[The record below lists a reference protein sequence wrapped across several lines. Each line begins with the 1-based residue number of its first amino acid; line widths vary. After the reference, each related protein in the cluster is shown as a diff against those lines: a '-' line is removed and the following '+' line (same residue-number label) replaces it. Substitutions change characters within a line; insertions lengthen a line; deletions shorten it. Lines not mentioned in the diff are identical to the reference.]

1 MAMLSQLH
9 RKITF
14 AGAMDNSGSP
24 PGLVNRGQN
33 LCFAISSLQCLL
45 RTPSMKDLIN
55 GWVENPA
62 LVMSAGEEDF
72 LCSFLALQSECLSR
86 NLQPSTQDNFFRQ
99 CRLLMPQLVSVA
111 PARQEQQDAAE
122 FVMSLLNILHKILN
136 SKRSRN
142 KPPLASAS
150 GSDEYS
156 CEFLPCSISE
166 VNKRLNDYV
175 LRVAYKGW
183 QNYERGNDSPIVHLF
198 TGQTADIHQCT
209 TCLKTSV
216 RTQEYNVLP
225 ITIERRPRRS
235 NSPPIMLRLF
245 DLLSCF
251 IEAKR
256 MDSRDP
262 NCENEQP
269 QAGPICNQNAHT
281 SWLHRTMLSQMPSA
295 VVLQLLR
302 YQYDSSTGETRKVR
316 DRIRIPSRNVC
327 LPNGPGTWPQYQL
340 YGIVLHIGNR
350 STQDGHY
357 VAYAEDERTRKWYKF
372 DDEDVKGIDDIEEEL
387 GMAPVMENAYLLF
400 YKKT

>member
-1 MAMLSQLH
+1 MLSQLH

-14 AGAMDNSGSP
+14 AGAMDNHSGMP

-55 GWVENPA
+55 GWVENA
-62 LVMSAGEEDF
+62 TLVMSPGEEDF

-86 NLQPSTQDNFFRQ
+86 NLQPRTQDNFFRQ
-99 CRLLMPQLVSVA
+99 CRLLMPQLVNAV

-122 FVMSLLNILHKILN
+122 FVMSMLNILHKILN
-136 SKRSRN
+136 SKRSAQN
-142 KPPLASAS
+142 KPARSS

-166 VNKRLNDYV
+166 VNKRLTDYV

-183 QNYERGNDSPIVHLF
+183 QNYERTNDSPIVHLF

-225 ITIERRPRRS
+225 ITIEWRARRS
-235 NSPPIMLRLF
+235 GNNGAPIMLRLY

-262 NCENEQP
+262 NCENEHQT
-269 QAGPICNQNAHT
+269 GPICNQNAHT
-281 SWLHRTMLSQMPSA
+281 SWLHRTMLSQMPSV

-302 YQYDSSTGETRKVR
+302 YRYDSSTGETRKVR
-316 DRIRIPSRNVC
+316 DRVGIPSRNVC

-340 YGIVLHIGNR
+340 YGVVLHLGNR

-372 DDEDVKGIDDIEEEL
+372 DDEDVKCIDDIEEEL
-387 GMAPVMENAYLLF
+387 GMALVMENAYLLF